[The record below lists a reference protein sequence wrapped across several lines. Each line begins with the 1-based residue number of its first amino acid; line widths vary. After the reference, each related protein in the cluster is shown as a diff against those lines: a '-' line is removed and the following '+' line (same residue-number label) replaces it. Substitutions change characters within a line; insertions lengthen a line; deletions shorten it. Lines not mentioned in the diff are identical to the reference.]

1 MKKQCPICNNQ
12 NIKTIKNGVR
22 DNKNIDVLK
31 CSKCGIE
38 FLNDFSQASAEF
50 YKNGSMHSKIDTKLW
65 LEKTS
70 IDDIRRFNSLKNV
83 LKNKSLLDFGAGSGN
98 FLKLA
103 SKTTKNCAGCELDCS
118 LDNFYNEQNLDIRH
132 NLDEFSQKFDKITMF
147 HVLEHL
153 ENPKEILTQLKE
165 KLNTNG
171 ELIIEVP
178 NSNDAL
184 LTLYNNS
191 AFKNFTYWSCH
202 LFAYNQK
209 NIKLLLNQTGLK
221 ITKIKHI
228 QRFPYTNHL
237 GWIKDNKG
245 GGQNR
250 YKTLKL
256 INYFYTLFLKL
267 TQKTDTIMVFAKKS
281 E

>member
-1 MKKQCPICNNQ
+1 MKKKCPICNNQ
-12 NIKTIKNGVR
+12 NIKILKNGVR

-38 FLNDFSQASAEF
+38 FLSDFSQASAEF

-70 IDDIRRFNSLKNV
+70 IDDIRRFKSLKNV

-98 FLKLA
+98 FLKLV

-132 NLDEFSQKFDKITMF
+132 SLNEFSQKFDKITMF

-153 ENPKEILTQLKE
+153 ERPKENLTQLKE

-191 AFKNFTYWSCH
+191 AFKKFTYWSCH

-209 NIKLLLNQTGLK
+209 NIKLLLNQTGFK
-221 ITKIKHI
+221 VTKIKHI

-237 GWIKDNKG
+237 GWIKDNIG

-250 YKTLKL
+250 YKTSKL

-267 TQKTDTIMVFAKKS
+267 TKKTDTIIVFARKS